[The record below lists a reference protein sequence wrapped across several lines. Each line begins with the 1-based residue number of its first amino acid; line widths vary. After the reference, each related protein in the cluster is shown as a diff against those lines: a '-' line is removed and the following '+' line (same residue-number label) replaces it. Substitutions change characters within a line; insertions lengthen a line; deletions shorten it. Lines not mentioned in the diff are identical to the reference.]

1 MTRSYGLITPV
12 LLARWADEI
21 SEVGSTMDTKRTA
34 SFAGAAELVEHAKN
48 ATQYL
53 KELTAACANG
63 DKRAARRAL
72 RQAVGELALARA
84 MLRTG
89 LE

>member
-12 LLARWADEI
+12 LLARWVDEI

-34 SFAGAAELVEHAKN
+34 SFAGAAELVEHAS
-48 ATQYL
+48 QYL